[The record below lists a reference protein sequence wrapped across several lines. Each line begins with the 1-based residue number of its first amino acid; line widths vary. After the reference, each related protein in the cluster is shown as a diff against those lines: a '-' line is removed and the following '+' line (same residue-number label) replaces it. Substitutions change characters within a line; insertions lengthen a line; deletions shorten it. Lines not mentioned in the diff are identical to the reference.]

1 MKRILLLCF
10 FSFNLFLY
18 GANIHLVDYASQADF
33 KAYLV
38 DYASQA
44 DIKVYIV
51 DYASQAK
58 GDDDHWYFVDYASQA
73 DSKIYWVI
81 YSLNKLRN
89 PHTEKTIRK

>member
-18 GANIHLVDYASQADF
+18 GANIHVVDYASQADF

-44 DIKVYIV
+44 DLKVYIV
-51 DYASQAK
+51 DYASQAGWK
-58 GDDDHWYFVDYASQA
+58 KSH
-73 DSKIYWVI
+73 
-81 YSLNKLRN
+81 KLVGR
-89 PHTEKTIRK
+89 IR

>member
-18 GANIHLVDYASQADF
+18 GANIHVVDYASQADF

-51 DYASQAK
+51 DYSSQAGWK
-58 GDDDHWYFVDYASQA
+58 KSH
-73 DSKIYWVI
+73 
-81 YSLNKLRN
+81 KLVGR
-89 PHTEKTIRK
+89 IR

>member
-18 GANIHLVDYASQADF
+18 GANIHVVDYASQADF

-44 DIKVYIV
+44 DSKIYWVN
-51 DYASQAK
+51 
-58 GDDDHWYFVDYASQA
+58 YASQA
-73 DSKIYWVI
+73 DIKIYIVD
-81 YSLNKLRN
+81 YSSQAGWKKSHKLVGR
-89 PHTEKTIRK
+89 IR

>member
-18 GANIHLVDYASQADF
+18 GANIHVVDYASQADF

-44 DIKVYIV
+44 DLKVYIV
-51 DYASQAK
+51 DYSSQAGWK
-58 GDDDHWYFVDYASQA
+58 KSH
-73 DSKIYWVI
+73 
-81 YSLNKLRN
+81 KLVGR
-89 PHTEKTIRK
+89 IR